1 VRLKLSRERRSP
13 EEMERLRAMLEARAG
28 VVGVRVS
35 PRTASIAVRY
45 ERDETAVGDLLG
57 ALADAGL
64 TVRSEPAR
72 KEGAA
77 GGTLLIKAASGMDR
91 QLRLARNGAD
101 LRLLVP
107 LALGALSARQALR
120 DAPGLERAPWYV
132 LAWYA
137 FDSFL
142 TLNHSPS
149 GGTLAEQGAEP
160 LEPGTQRSSGA

>member
-1 VRLKLSRERRSP
+1 
-13 EEMERLRAMLEARAG
+13 MLEARAG

-64 TVRSEPAR
+64 TVRSEPAP
-72 KEGAA
+72 KEVAAWGA
-77 GGTLLIKAASGMDR
+77 LLIKAASGADR
-91 QLRLARNGAD
+91 QLRPARNGAD

-137 FDSFL
+137 FASFVK
-142 TLNHSPS
+142 LNPSPS
-149 GGTLAEQGAEP
+149 GGTLPEQGGKPAEA
-160 LEPGTQRSSGA
+160 GTHRSRCLT